1 VKLQPVSSLVG
12 LIAWQ
17 LSASKEARMDQPTQE
32 LQLGRGREPRLPLGR
47 RVLALGRGQRVSVFD
62 LVCRKTDDR

>member
-1 VKLQPVSSLVG
+1 VQIHPVSSLVG

-32 LQLGRGREPRLPLGR
+32 LHLCMPANAQPQREAPSG
-47 RVLALGRGQRVSVFD
+47 
-62 LVCRKTDDR
+62 